1 MMAAKQISSRLL
13 LLLLI
18 ISLALRIVGL
28 RDKMLVSPI
37 KLGQWLVGPQ
47 VVLVPI
53 NFKLDRPPLRLT
65 LALKDKAQ
73 TRRLILSQPQ
83 L

>member
-53 NFKLDRPPLRLT
+53 NFKLDRPLLRLT

>member
-28 RDKMLVSPI
+28 RDKMLVNPI
-37 KLGQWLVGPQ
+37 KLGH
-47 VVLVPI
+47 
-53 NFKLDRPPLRLT
+53 
-65 LALKDKAQ
+65 
-73 TRRLILSQPQ
+73 
-83 L
+83 